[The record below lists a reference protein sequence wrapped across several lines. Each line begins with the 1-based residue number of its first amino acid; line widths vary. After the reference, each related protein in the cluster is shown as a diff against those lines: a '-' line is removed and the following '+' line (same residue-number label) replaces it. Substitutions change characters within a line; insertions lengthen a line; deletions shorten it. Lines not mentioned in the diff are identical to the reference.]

1 MFPPSKRK
9 GRPLL
14 AAAAGIAFVSFA
26 ASCREH
32 RPVGN
37 LRAPDPVPGVGDPT
51 PTAGTTQTGGT
62 DPGTAAAGGSAPL
75 EPTPIPPVGNLRV
88 PTDADPPPL
97 EPKPEPKPDPKP
109 EPKPVL
115 KPEPKPHHPVGNLRP
130 PE

>member
-26 ASCREH
+26 ACRQQ

-37 LRAPDPVPGVGDPT
+37 LRAPDPVPGVADPAASA
-51 PTAGTTQTGGT
+51 AGTTQTGGT
-62 DPGTAAAGGSAPL
+62 DAGNAAGGSTQAEPPL
-75 EPTPIPPVGNLRV
+75 IPPVGNLRA
-88 PTDADPPPL
+88 PTEAEPPKL
-97 EPKPEPKPDPKP
+97 EPKPEPQP

-115 KPEPKPHHPVGNLRP
+115 KPDPKPQPKPHHPVGNLRP